1 MRFVPFLIPAFDK
14 YTFAVIFGILLF
26 LFQWPYS
33 QKVMLLI
40 LGWSIG
46 LSVTISL
53 KMLLTTG
60 CRSFQYR
67 SFFRIRPG
75 AARVSSLALECWYF
89 GLASS
94 TALCRVLQFLLAA
107 ALWVGRIDVN
117 FLAED
122 VNFLGYSFDYV
133 PSSFVKDLLVHE
145 AHRHP
150 YMERL
155 AQMYLMKLKH
165 PATFGTRAGA
175 AWRQLAVVALFP
187 WMSQF
192 RVLQTE
198 IELLAE
204 DDDISL
210 SSDNSVGVYGETQQR
225 VQVAVDAVR
234 QPREAMYKGAG
245 HIQDMVDEV
254 ENRLA
259 GGSRVEL

>member
-1 MRFVPFLIPAFDK
+1 
-14 YTFAVIFGILLF
+14 
-26 LFQWPYS
+26 
-33 QKVMLLI
+33 MLLI

-46 LSVTISL
+46 LSVTIAL
-53 KMLLTTG
+53 KMLLTMG

-67 SFFRIRPG
+67 SFYRIRPG

-122 VNFLGYSFDYV
+122 VNFLGYGFDYV
-133 PSSFVKDLLVHE
+133 PSNFVKDLLVHE

-165 PATFGTRAGA
+165 PDTFGTRAGA

-187 WMSQF
+187 WMTQY
-192 RVLQTE
+192 RVLEDQ
-198 IELLAE
+198 IDRVRE
-204 DDDISL
+204 DDMSM
-210 SSDNSVGVYGETQQR
+210 SSDHSDEPIDLYEATQQR
-225 VQVAVDAVR
+225 LKIAVDAVR
-234 QPREAMYKGAG
+234 QQDPREVMYKGAD
-245 HIQDMVDEV
+245 HIQEMVDQV
-254 ENRLA
+254 EHRLVGA
-259 GGSRVEL
+259 RMEL